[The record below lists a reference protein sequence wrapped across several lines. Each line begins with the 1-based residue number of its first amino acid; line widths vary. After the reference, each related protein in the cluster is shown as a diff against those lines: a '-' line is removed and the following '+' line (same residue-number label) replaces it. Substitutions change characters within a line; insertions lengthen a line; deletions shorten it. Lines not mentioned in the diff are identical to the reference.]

1 MKAAKRL
8 KRDRQAATLLPAVA
22 PCRAQVDLGY
32 KAVLLDIE
40 GTTTPLSYGR
50 KTLIPYV
57 RVRLERWLADH
68 WTEPAVSAVVA
79 ALRAQADADLESGLV
94 DTPAVAVSGT
104 SSSAVQSTVV
114 ANVLWQ
120 MDGGRKSTALKRLQ
134 GLIWAGGYASGELRG
149 ELFPDVHVALRGWKA
164 RGVRV
169 AVYSSGS
176 VEAQRLLFRHSVAG
190 DLTPLLAGHYD
201 TNVGCKSEPGSYTA
215 IVAAAGFTAAD
226 TLFITDVHAEADA
239 AVAAGLSAAIS
250 VRKGNE
256 PLPRTTKHKLVT
268 SLRHLFP
275 PMSL

>member
-1 MKAAKRL
+1 MVTPL
-8 KRDRQAATLLPAVA
+8 TSIVA
-22 PCRAQVDLGY
+22 PCRPQVDLGY

-40 GTTTPLSYGR
+40 GTTTPLSYGTN
-50 KTLIPYV
+50 TLVPYV
-57 RVRLERWLADH
+57 RARVERWLADH
-68 WTEPAVSAVVA
+68 WAEPAVAAVVA
-79 ALRAQADADLESGLV
+79 ALRAQANADLESGLV

-104 SSSAVQSTVV
+104 STLAVVQSTVV

-201 TNVGCKSEPGSYTA
+201 TNVGCKREPGSYTA

-256 PLPRTTKHKLVT
+256 PLPRATKHKLVT

-275 PMSL
+275 PTSL